1 VLLFDTSFLVEYEA
15 EVVGPKFGDARHF
28 LHLHRAEA
36 IAVSII
42 SFGEFAEGFE
52 NPHTA
57 EAFLSRFRVINISK
71 LVAYRM
77 ATMQGSL
84 PQRLGE
90 NDAWIA
96 ATALLYGIRLVGR
109 EKAFRRVPGLRYVE
123 F

>member
-1 VLLFDTSFLVEYEA
+1 MEYEA
-15 EVVGPKFGDARHF
+15 EVVASRHGDARRF
-28 LHLHRAEA
+28 INLHRADKGA
-36 IAVSII
+36 ISIVSL
-42 SFGEFAEGFE
+42 GEFAEGFE

-57 EAFLSRFRVINISK
+57 EAFLSRFRVVNLSR

-77 ATMQGSL
+77 ATMQGTL

-96 ATALLYGIRLVGR
+96 ATALLYGVRLVGR
-109 EKAFRRVPGLRYVE
+109 ERAFRRVPGLRYIE

>member
-1 VLLFDTSFLVEYEA
+1 MFLLDTSFLVEYEA
-15 EVVGPKFGDARHF
+15 EVLASQNGAARQF
-28 LHLHRAEA
+28 IESNRADKG
-36 IAVSII
+36 AVSIV
-42 SFGEFAEGFE
+42 SLGEFAEGFE

-57 EAFLSRFRVINISK
+57 EAFLSRFRVINISR

-77 ATMQGSL
+77 ATMQGTL

-109 EKAFRRVPGLRYVE
+109 EKAFRRVPGLRYIE
-123 F
+123 I